1 MNVVIVGASSGIG
14 RGLWRHYA
22 SLGHRVTVMARRAG
36 LLENMVREFPESTYA
51 QYCDIADCESFDKA
65 LSEIVTRMDHIDLA
79 VVCAGIGELNPSLDD
94 DVERATV
101 AVNVSGWTNVVV
113 KVYRQLEIQ
122 GVGHLVTITSVGGMQ
137 PTPVAPAYSAS
148 KAFQIN
154 YSRSL
159 QRKAKGSGILITEVR
174 PGLVDTRMAKGE
186 GLFWVMPLDRV
197 VRSVVRAINNRSR
210 LAIVTKRWCLIN
222 WLLKHF

>member
-1 MNVVIVGASSGIG
+1 
-14 RGLWRHYA
+14 
-22 SLGHRVTVMARRAG
+22 
-36 LLENMVREFPESTYA
+36 MVREFPESTYA